1 MNADKKF
8 GVLIGLVLIF
18 IFVFVIGKLPDL
30 QTENEGTEPAQT
42 LMGPQVD
49 PHGLAARERLAHEL
63 VDRVPREVEPA
74 PTAYTP
80 PQTESSDSSAAV
92 RIILPLPET
101 QGPLVQPVQGPEFED
116 PFPQEA
122 APQILPQP
130 AWPKVHT
137 VASGDNLA
145 LIAKH
150 YYGPIEGNRIGTIKK
165 LFEANRR
172 VLHKP
177 DQLQVGQKLVIP
189 PLNPLASKALEAVT
203 VPFGGIGESRLTEEA
218 VQPTPQPEAQWY
230 VVRDGDSLWK
240 IAAAELGNGGR
251 YTEIAKLNAAA
262 IRDEDNLPVGLRL
275 KLPLL

>member
-30 QTENEGTEPAQT
+30 QTETESTEPAQT

-49 PHGLAARERLAHEL
+49 SQGLAARERLAHEL
-63 VDRVPREVEPA
+63 VDQVPREVEPA
-74 PTAYTP
+74 VTVYNP
-80 PQTESSDSSAAV
+80 PQTESTDSSAAV
-92 RIILPLPET
+92 RIYLPRPKT
-101 QGPLVQPVQGPEFED
+101 QGPLVQPVQGPEFLDQSLPETN
-116 PFPQEA
+116 PQV
-122 APQILPQP
+122 LPQP
-130 AWPKVHT
+130 AWPKVYE
-137 VASGDNLA
+137 VESGDNLA
-145 LIAKH
+145 LIARRF
-150 YYGPIEGNRIGTIKK
+150 YGPTEGNKIDTIKK
-165 LFEANRR
+165 LFETNRR
-172 VLHKP
+172 VLHQP

-203 VPFGGIGESRLTEEA
+203 VPFGGIGESRLNEETI
-218 VQPTPQPEAQWY
+218 QPTPQPEGQWY

-240 IAAAELGNGGR
+240 IAAAELGDGGR
-251 YTEIAKLNAAA
+251 YSEIAKLNAAI